1 MDRVLMRKTRCRSE
15 NDASSQALRRAAFF
29 AFVVSV
35 AFLAS
40 CSKVNLGS
48 NCLNEKSGCFKS
60 DTTRPQF
67 YSATPAQ
74 GQTVSTLDFVDITFT
89 EELKNPQPADVT
101 LTSPADALSVSKIEK
116 TSQYT
121 YRLWI
126 NGAVQNGEI
135 IFSFNRLTDYNGNTV
150 TGTLTLTGNVD
161 IGITFDQNLATNP
174 GYRRGVSN
182 QAGAYASTTIRFKH
196 DFDGDS
202 VANGGTDAN
211 DWKVYRTTGVTACS
225 GAGVTQLASFG
236 ATTLAANSY
245 VSFTLNEA
253 TDFPLTE
260 QFYRIVVC
268 VRNVAK
274 NKFGAQGLLILRD
287 NSAPTL
293 TISPNTQIE
302 EFRDAQSIAVTCS
315 NDAHKIAYRV
325 NSFNTW
331 LGNVNDPAAPTDPDF
346 TVTGE
351 VDTVGGS
358 VEYPTSLATPGPGFA
373 GDPIN
378 PVRSRYKFRCI
389 DIAGNKSVINTATS
403 PIYVIDNTLP
413 EVTVN
418 LDNTFRAFI
427 TPNIAM
433 NSATTIRF
441 TTNQPA
447 GQAYKIKKGGT
458 SCTAGGTD
466 MATGLTPVTGNIISH
481 TFSTGTA
488 FNEFDVGLHEVRVC
502 VSNPTAT
509 KWGVATL
516 AVTNDNTIPTASA
529 NVASG
534 TYGSLQSVEI
544 TCTDNADKLYL
555 TAAETLGATPPT
567 PPSDPTA
574 VPEQQFSGPL
584 TPRNDRTTIYKWLC
598 IDKAG
603 QQSAIGTAQY
613 TIDTVIPTVTI
624 ISNEHIA
631 LSSVAGAYQSTNL
644 TFKSSRGGL
653 TYRIMRGTADC
664 VTGATQI
671 GSDQTVPAAVSG
683 VVPNV
688 TVPLGF
694 AGFPTPGTNYDVKVC
709 VFNHAG
715 QPGYNTTSL
724 QIRRDDTA
732 PAILPA
738 NLPPSIT
745 AAGGNSYT
753 VSWNAADDAAGSGV
767 AVYRIYRD
775 SATTPTFPGY
785 PNTPDYTSAAI
796 AGLNSAT
803 IAMPD
808 ASKYYLRIVPV
819 DAAGNIVA
827 LAASYNVITTRL
839 NLSVSVTGYSAGA
852 GDFRVQQ
859 GTDTLAYNTAPGGA
873 QTFASGFA
881 PGSAYNVSVTAQP
894 TNQICSFTDKQFGT
908 ITSDLT
914 LNVKCLPGQWVGGNY
929 QALAPVPLNYLLYRG
944 KVTTLAGSGVAGFAD
959 NTTGTSAQFQN
970 PEFLV
975 YLNSALYVAD
985 SNSRRVRRVSL
996 AAPYAVTTTAGSA
1009 SAAAGNATDDGS
1021 CLTAKFGVMTAIA
1034 TDGVNLYTAEHA
1046 PVKRIRKISDIAGT
1060 CTVST
1065 FAGSG
1070 TSGFADGTATSAQFT
1085 DIYALSSDG
1094 TALYASD
1101 NGNNRIRKVDLGTG
1115 TVSTIAGNGS
1125 NTSTDASVGT
1135 SASFHVMAGMTILG
1149 GDIYLADTCY
1159 TCTGNNG
1166 NKIRKISL
1174 TAPHAVS
1181 TVAGVGG
1188 PGGFIDGP
1196 AATAKFNL
1204 PMALTTD
1211 GTFLFLADFNN
1222 SVIRRIDPTKSYWVS
1237 TLAGNGTASHA
1248 DATGPSAGINNPHGI
1263 ATDGRALYLA
1273 EWGGHRIKKLVDGG
1287 LVGYWAINPGV
1298 NPNDY
1303 SSDGAAL
1310 ANGSVVAGPLSTTT
1324 DRFGNANKAS
1334 TFNGTTQ
1341 YINAGSGGIPANFD
1355 SSVTLAAWVKVDDLS
1370 QEHAIMGTAS
1380 FKFRFNIATNGSV
1393 YFQNWFGGGAGTK
1406 YLVNTSGGLVTA
1418 NKWVHIAYVR
1428 RSGATVLPGGRIYI
1442 NGRDMTVSST
1452 ASGTASDPV
1461 NVALTIGY
1469 STASAIQ
1476 RYMKGSLADVRIYDR
1491 ALDEG
1496 EIHEL
1501 AQNASATE
1509 VGAGI
1514 SKGGTGL
1521 IMHYTLANSTAPFGP
1536 AGSSLS
1542 LGGSVPA
1549 LITGR
1554 DGTVNGAFYYDGL
1567 GYHFTTSKVGLPLGN
1582 APRTHCGWVRPANK
1596 IATGQYFTILQY
1608 GLNGTNQKAGLWLRD
1623 NGGVKKLVN
1632 GGGGNDHEANFDFPI
1647 NTWIHVCNT
1656 YDGTNS
1662 SLYANGRLLGTAAF
1676 PAWNT
1681 QQGDLGIGRDLP
1693 TAGYL
1698 MGGLADIRIYNNAL
1712 SATQIR
1718 ELATQVPEGLVLRLD
1733 MNGDMND
1740 VSGLGHTVTS
1750 NPGSLVAGRRGIAN
1764 TAYHFTATQQA
1775 QIPHSEE
1782 LMLSTNASWSF
1793 WMKSANMSTVSGQ
1806 IIGKYI
1812 NSPMSGWVVKYD
1824 QSNFA
1829 HAWTGGT
1836 SGSQGAFSNSHPVP
1850 SSNVWNHFAYV
1861 RSGASMTIYINGV
1874 SYSNVLGGDGTAIQP
1889 NTSDITFGMGGS
1901 PGAITLQDLRVYNRA
1916 LTVAEVQALAGYHMV
1931 QTASAL
1937 NLHVQADTFSNL
1949 SDGTAITGSWTNS
1962 VIQATL
1968 GPNGT
1973 AAGNPR
1979 YISGASSLLGG
1990 MPAVEFDG
1998 TAGKYFDFGFPTY
2011 NYAGLTVCTAATRKS
2026 NGYRGLIEKRGA
2038 VAASNSWGML
2048 NDFPT
2053 NALKFEMDSTAS
2065 AEVVNAIA
2073 DDTPAIYCTV
2083 SGTGNLLSSYING
2096 HPGPSTPKT
2105 MISGSNADRLVVGAR
2120 FDLAGSYYGQIG
2132 EVFVMTKDATAAERR
2147 IAECYLSAKY
2157 SIPLDGTPTPP
2168 VCP

>member
-1 MDRVLMRKTRCRSE
+1 MQRYLFFVP
-15 NDASSQALRRAAFF
+15 ALCGAVFF
-29 AFVVSV
+29 
-35 AFLAS
+35 S
-40 CSKVNLGS
+40 CSKLNLGT
-48 NCLNEKSGCFKS
+48 NCLNEKSGCFKQ
-60 DTTRPQF
+60 DKTAPKVNG
-67 YSATPAQ
+67 YS
-74 GQTVSTLDFVDITFT
+74 T
-89 EELKNPQPADVT
+89 EPPPDSSNKISSLSYIDVT
-101 LTSPADALSVSKIEK
+101 FSEEPKGADIATNYSFDNNNTQGRDLIITSVEK
-116 TSQYT
+116 
-121 YRLWI
+121 
-126 NGAVQNGEI
+126 
-135 IFSFNRLTDYNGNTV
+135 LTDYKYRIYAAGTVGDGPFSLNYSKLTDYAGNV
-150 TGTLTLTGNVD
+150 IDTLAMPVALTGSSQFIISASV
-161 IGITFDQNLATNP
+161 THL
-174 GYRRGVSN
+174 GVSSN
-182 QAGAYASTTIRFKH
+182 GGAYTSINLSFSHNYTADLTNNNSYEVRITS
-196 DFDGDS
+196 GAAQC
-202 VANGGTDAN
+202 VGTDPTPS
-211 DWKVYRTTGVTACS
+211 VGVPIGT
-225 GAGVTQLASFG
+225 F
-236 ATTLAANSY
+236 LAAGTN
-245 VSFTLNEA
+245 VNLTNIPFG
-253 TDFPLTE
+253 DFAAG
-260 QFYRIVVC
+260 QNRIVVC
-268 VRNVAK
+268 VK
-274 NKFGAQGLLILRD
+274 NQVNPSATAIW
-287 NSAPTL
+287 SAPIYRYDGTPAITTSFSPAADAYQLQQTL
-293 TISPNTQIE
+293 AISCTGYN
-302 EFRDAQSIAVTCS
+302 A
-315 NDAHKIAYRV
+315 KIAYATEWQQ
-325 NSFNTW
+325 SSAPPNTATPTFDSG
-331 LGNVNDPAAPTDPDF
+331 GNVSIGNLY
-346 TVTGE
+346 TGPLSI
-351 VDTVGGS
+351 TNN
-358 VEYPTSLATPGPGFA
+358 
-373 GDPIN
+373 GDPTYWK
-378 PVRSRYKFRCI
+378 VSWRCI
-389 DIAGNKSVINTATS
+389 DIAGNQSVLTSNTAYT
-403 PIYVIDNTLP
+403 IDSTLP
-413 EVTVN
+413 GVTVN
-418 LDNTFRAFI
+418 LASSYRSFVSNVGGYASTTLDFTSDQANHQYR
-427 TPNIAM
+427 IATG
-433 NSATTIRF
+433 STLCS
-441 TTNQPA
+441 PS
-447 GQAYKIKKGGT
+447 GGGT
-458 SCTAGGTD
+458 SIIGAGPFFTNATPNGANPPQIIPASTFTTVPTPNEIRICVQGTVP
-466 MATGLTPVTGNIISH
+466 TIW
-481 TFSTGTA
+481 GTA
-488 FNEFDVGLHEVRVC
+488 YLQITRDDTAPTIAADTPTGVYGALQGVTFVCNDANVDKVAYTEATQVGAVA
-502 VSNPTAT
+502 PTAP
-509 KWGVATL
+509 A
-516 AVTNDNTIPTASA
+516 
-529 NVASG
+529 
-534 TYGSLQSVEI
+534 
-544 TCTDNADKLYL
+544 
-555 TAAETLGATPPT
+555 
-567 PPSDPTA
+567 DPTFNA
-574 VPEQQFSGPL
+574 TTGVITNGVQQTGPYN
-584 TPRNDRTTIYKWLC
+584 PPDQSTTIVKFKC

-603 QQSAIGTAQY
+603 NQSSVQTAQY
-613 TIDTVIPTVTI
+613 TIDATLPIVNFVSQNHTAISAVGGSYASADIAWNANRAGLQYRVRRVANCNHAGDPGNTI
-624 ISNEHIA
+624 
-631 LSSVAGAYQSTNL
+631 LS
-644 TFKSSRGGL
+644 
-653 TYRIMRGTADC
+653 GT
-664 VTGATQI
+664 T
-671 GSDQTVPAAVSG
+671 PAV
-683 VVPNV
+683 
-688 TVPLGF
+688 
-694 AGFPTPGTNYDVKVC
+694 GTNITSNITTAMLPSNNTQYPIRMC
-709 VFNHAG
+709 VFNYAN
-715 QPGYNTTSL
+715 QSTYQSANVTLT
-724 QIRRDDTA
+724 RDDTA
-732 PAILPA
+732 PTILPA
-738 NLPPSIT
+738 NLTPTIT
-745 AAGGNSYT
+745 AAGGTSYNL
-753 VSWNAADDAAGSGV
+753 SWNAADDTSGSGV
-767 AVYRIYRD
+767 AFYRIFRD
-775 SATTPTFPGY
+775 AAVTPTFPGY
-785 PNTPDYTSAAI
+785 PNTPDYI
-796 AGLNSAT
+796 AVATAGTNTAT

-808 ASKYYLRIVPV
+808 SSKYSLRIVPV
-819 DAAGNIVA
+819 DAAGNPAA
-827 LAASYNVITTRL
+827 LAASYNLIATRL

-859 GTDTLAYNTAPGGA
+859 GTDILAYNTAPGGA

-975 YLNSALYVAD
+975 YLNNALYVAD

-1085 DIYALSSDG
+1085 DIYALGSDG
-1094 TALYASD
+1094 TALYVSD

-1149 GDIYLADTCY
+1149 GDIYLADTCF

-1298 NPNDY
+1298 NPDDY

-2038 VAASNSWGML
+2038 VAANNSWGML

-2053 NALKFEMDSTAS
+2053 NALKFEIDSTAS

-2083 SGTGNLLSSYING
+2083 SGAGNLLSSYVNG
-2096 HPGPSTPKT
+2096 QAGPSVSKAI
-2105 MISGSNADRLVVGAR
+2105 ISGTNSDRLVVGAR
-2120 FDLAGSYYGQIG
+2120 FDLASSYYGQVG
-2132 EVFVMTKDATAAERR
+2132 EIFVMAKDASAAERR

-2157 SIPLDGTPTPP
+2157 TIPLQVT
-2168 VCP
+2168 CP